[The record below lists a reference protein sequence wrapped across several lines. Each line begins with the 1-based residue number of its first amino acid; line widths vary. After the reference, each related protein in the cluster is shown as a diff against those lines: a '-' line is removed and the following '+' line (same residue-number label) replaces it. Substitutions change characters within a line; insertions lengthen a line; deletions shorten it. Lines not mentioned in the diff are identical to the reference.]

1 MQFGCYLEANVLHQF
16 EVLCVHSEIIQDLG
30 VMHVVGII
38 SRNGEVAVGHHLL
51 GNIDGEGSVD
61 AGPVGL

>member
-1 MQFGCYLEANVLHQF
+1 MLHQF

-38 SRNGEVAVGHHLL
+38 SRNGEVTVGHHLL